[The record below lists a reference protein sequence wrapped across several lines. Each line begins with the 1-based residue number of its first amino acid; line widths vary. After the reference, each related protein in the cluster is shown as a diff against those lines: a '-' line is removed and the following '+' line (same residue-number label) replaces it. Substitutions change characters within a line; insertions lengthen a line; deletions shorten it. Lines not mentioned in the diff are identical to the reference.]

1 MKHYKLKNAS
11 VEEVSPNKTNTS
23 IEDGVQTKTV
33 DDSSATVFPVTPET
47 AKKLAEELKIEVV
60 GKNIVKGNV
69 DNVDLNYYGVNLI
82 EVMIY
87 INVVTA
93 HNNGLNFVG
102 YFKTLKDLEK
112 KGYVK
117 KVGNGYRPAYYDNY
131 DIMNVIKAIDILL
144 RDYQFL
150 PGKDHDLKV
159 LDYIFYHEDVALN
172 YGVCDNCPN
181 VIKNEQGYV
190 LNCKIDCAP
199 EYCRNRFLS
208 LVKSGVIK

>member
-1 MKHYKLKNAS
+1 MKHKT
-11 VEEVSPNKTNTS
+11 EERLNTS
-23 IEDGVQTKTV
+23 IEVVTQTKTV
-33 DDSSATVFPVTPET
+33 DSNSESTVFPVTPET
-47 AKKLAEELKIEVV
+47 AKKLAEDLKIEEN
-60 GKNIVKGNV
+60 KNIVKGNV

-102 YFKTLKDLEK
+102 YFQALEDLEK

-159 LDYIFYHEDVALN
+159 LDYILYHENVALN
-172 YGVCDNCPN
+172 SDICDNCPK
-181 VIKNEQGYV
+181 VIKNEQGFV
-190 LNCKIDCAP
+190 SNCKIDCAP
-199 EYCRNRFLS
+199 EYCRNRLLH
-208 LVKSGVIK
+208 LVKTGVIK

>member
-1 MKHYKLKNAS
+1 MKLKT
-11 VEEVSPNKTNTS
+11 EERLNTS

-33 DDSSATVFPVTPET
+33 DSKTESTVFPVTPET
-47 AKKLAEELKIEVV
+47 AKKLAEELKIEVD
-60 GKNIVKGNV
+60 GKNLKFNV
-69 DNVDLNYYGVNLI
+69 NDVDLNAYGITTFESLI
-82 EVMIY
+82 FA
-87 INVVTA
+87 NVVA
-93 HNNGLNFVG
+93 ANINEEFFYG
-102 YFKTLKDLEK
+102 YFQALKTLEE

-131 DIMNVIKAIDILL
+131 DIKNVIKAIDILL

-181 VIKNEQGYV
+181 VIKNEQGFV
-190 LNCKIDCAP
+190 SNCKIDCAP
-199 EYCRNRFLS
+199 EYCRNRLLH
-208 LVKSGVIK
+208 LVKTGVIK

>member
-1 MKHYKLKNAS
+1 MKKTKNQECWIIFPEKANS
-11 VEEVSPNKTNTS
+11 VVA
-23 IEDGVQTKTV
+23 QTKTV
-33 DDSSATVFPVTPET
+33 DSKTESTVLPVTPEI
-47 AKKLAEELKIEVV
+47 AKKLAEDLQIEVN
-60 GKNIVKGNV
+60 GNIAKANA
-69 DNVDLNYYGVNLI
+69 DNVDLNYYGVNFI
-82 EVMIY
+82 EIMTY
-87 INVVTA
+87 INVVAA
-93 HNNGLNFVG
+93 HTNGFDFVG
-102 YFKTLKDLEK
+102 YLKTLENLEK

-131 DIMNVIKAIDILL
+131 DSINVIKAIDILL

-159 LDYIFYHEDVALN
+159 LDYIFYHEDVALI

-199 EYCRNRFLS
+199 EYCRNRFLQ
-208 LVKSGVIK
+208 LVKTGVIE